1 MGAQTFRAKR
11 ARSWLAFS
19 SRGRVS
25 SPPVRGFFRRWE
37 TQPLPATRKA
47 HRSPRLLGALLAV
60 ACTLSASAR
69 AEEARSA
76 ELRGEFVERW
86 LDTHLEEIV
95 ELYEELH
102 AHPELSLQ
110 ETQTA
115 ARVAEGLEEAG
126 YAVSRGVGGNGVV
139 GVLDNGAG
147 PTLMIRGD
155 MDALPVT
162 EETGLDYAS
171 RVRVTLPDGRSSGV
185 MHACGHDIHTA
196 NLLASARLL
205 ADARDLW
212 TGTLVIVAQPAEE
225 IGRGASDMLGDGLF
239 RRFPRPDITLA
250 LHVESSLPAGSLG
263 AVSGWAMANVDS
275 VDVHFVGRGG
285 HGARPHQAVDPIVAA
300 SHFVTALQ
308 TLVSRRVDPQQA
320 AVVTVGSFHA
330 GSKRNVI
337 PDEAHLQLTVRSYT
351 DEVRGQLLEGI
362 EQLARD
368 TCQLF
373 QCPEPARVE
382 AKELYTPAVY
392 NDPALSARA
401 LELFR
406 EIFGAA
412 NVLKRP
418 PSMGGEDFGRYA
430 RELGVPGLLFRVG
443 AQPEAAWRASQKA
456 DADPLPSLHSSRFA
470 PDPAPTLATAL
481 QATTR
486 LSLSL
491 LQLQ

>member
-37 TQPLPATRKA
+37 TQRLPATRKA

-102 AHPELSLQ
+102 THPELSLQ

-171 RVRVTLPDGRSSGV
+171 RVRVTLPDGRNSGV

-362 EQLARD
+362 EQLALD

-382 AKELYTPAVY
+382 AKERYTPAVY

-401 LELFR
+401 LALFR

-412 NVLKRP
+412 HVLERP

-456 DADPLPSLHSSRFA
+456 GADPLPSLHSSRFA
-470 PDPAPTLATAL
+470 PDAAPTLATAL
-481 QATTR
+481 RATTR

-491 LQLQ
+491 LQVQ

>member
-37 TQPLPATRKA
+37 TQRLPATRKA

-102 AHPELSLQ
+102 THPELSLQ

-139 GVLDNGAG
+139 AVLDNGAG

-368 TCQLF
+368 TCRLF

-412 NVLKRP
+412 NVLERP